1 MAGPEDYGF
10 VALLAQRVPEV
21 GSLMQQAVAGQWTS
35 AKFQMELA
43 NTNWWKT
50 TPGATRSWISEQVGD
65 PATAARNLQTGADE
79 IGAMAAQLGYS
90 GVDPARL
97 KTLWLNA
104 KLAGY
109 DASLTKAYVMNDL
122 SLWGGSTQTPTGGEF
137 GQRVQEAKAL
147 AAAYG
152 YNPSDLDTQVQGVA
166 RTGITS
172 LQDRTVGL
180 AGWRDKLTKY
190 AAAKY
195 APFADRIQ
203 AGETVQDLAQ
213 PYIDTYAQLLELN
226 SNDVSLDDPL
236 VQRWMQGTSEAGKPP
251 AAVPVWK
258 AQQELRQDARWRTTT
273 NARETAAKAATQLGK
288 MFGMVGS

>member
-10 VALLAQRVPEV
+10 VALLARSVPEV

-43 NTNWWKT
+43 NTNWWKV
-50 TPGATRSWISEQVGD
+50 TPAATRSWVATQVGD
-65 PATAARNLQTGADE
+65 PATAGRELQTGSDE
-79 IGAMAAQLGYS
+79 IGAMAAKLGYS

-109 DASLTKAYVMNDL
+109 DANLTQAYVLNDL
-122 SLWGGSTQTPTGGEF
+122 SLWGGSSQTPTGGEV
-137 GQRVQEAKAL
+137 GQRVQEARAL

-152 YNPSDLDTQVQGVA
+152 YNPGDLEQQVQGVA
-166 RTGITS
+166 RKGITS

-180 AGWRDKLTKY
+180 AEWRDKLSKY
-190 AAAKY
+190 AAAKF

-203 AGETVQDLAQ
+203 AGETVQDIAQ
-213 PYIDTYAQLLELN
+213 PYIDTYAQVLELN
-226 SNDVSLDDPL
+226 ANDIGLDDPL
-236 VQRWMQGTSEAGKPP
+236 VQRWMQGQSEAGKPP

-258 AQQELRQDARWRTTT
+258 AQQELRQDTRWRTTS

-288 MFGMVGS
+288 MFGVIA